1 MTNYYTIEMFA
12 VLCNVDDQTVRT
24 WIQSRELK
32 SARDIYT
39 GATLISENN
48 AVKFLDSH
56 KEFSK
61 QFDERMKTPEYAAAL
76 YRSCVSTC
84 NAIRAMEVLHEKQ
97 LAQLGSNLNF
107 HTGSRS
113 RYYAEKGA

>member
-1 MTNYYTIEMFA
+1 MTSYYTIEMFA
-12 VLCNVDDQTVRT
+12 VLCDVDEQTVRT
-24 WIQSRELK
+24 WIQQKELK

-39 GATLISENN
+39 GASLISENN
-48 AVKFLDSH
+48 AIKFLDAH
-56 KEFSK
+56 QNIAKK
-61 QFDERMKTPEYAAAL
+61 FDEQMKTPEYTAAL
-76 YRSCVSTC
+76 YRSCVNTC